1 MIYVYYK
8 MKPVESV
15 DLRLSRHEG
24 LLLLFQLQGYQGQP
38 NKAYL
43 QCRLFQCFIKTA
55 VALCKL
61 PSFRK
66 GDARLLRVMVDVL

>member
-38 NKAYL
+38 SKAYSE
-43 QCRLFQCFIKTA
+43 CRLF
-55 VALCKL
+55 
-61 PSFRK
+61 
-66 GDARLLRVMVDVL
+66 

>member
-8 MKPVESV
+8 IKPVESV

-38 NKAYL
+38 SKAYL
-43 QCRLFQCFIKTA
+43 KCRLFYCFQKN
-55 VALCKL
+55 
-61 PSFRK
+61 RK
-66 GDARLLRVMVDVL
+66 GSVAQCKVPFFRAFPQRIMSKR